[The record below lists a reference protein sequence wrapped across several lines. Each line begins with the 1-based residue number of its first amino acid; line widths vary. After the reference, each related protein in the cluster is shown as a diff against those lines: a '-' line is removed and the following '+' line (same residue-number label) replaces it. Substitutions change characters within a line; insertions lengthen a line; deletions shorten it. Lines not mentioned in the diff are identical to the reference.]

1 MRRREFF
8 GVIGGATTWPL
19 AAREQQP
26 AVPVVGFFRST
37 TLVPFA
43 SLGLALRQGLAE
55 AGFVEGRN
63 IVIESR
69 YADNVIE

>member
-1 MRRREFF
+1 
-8 GVIGGATTWPL
+8 
-19 AAREQQP
+19 
-26 AVPVVGFFRST
+26 
-37 TLVPFA
+37 
-43 SLGLALRQGLAE
+43 LALRQGLAE